1 MQTLEEL
8 QRERAAQRAAE
19 AAEPTFNP
27 AQPIINER
35 AIMKTLN
42 EEGWIGHASQLRAL
56 AFHGEDLRQRYE
68 NECSHAWAGNS
79 DTYKAGTTRL
89 EAHIAKLARE
99 AGLALYIQGDCRG
112 VAVYVRAKGQEID
125 DNRYSTQG
133 ASLALRKGRIMQ
145 TQSEFD
151 AMCEN
156 VYKCASRASMAVLIV
171 PGAVA
176 DDLGSQGLQIVCNRA
191 GRNLITDRTNGLRR

>member
-1 MQTLEEL
+1 MNVFDPKL
-8 QRERAAQRAAE
+8 
-19 AAEPTFNP
+19 
-27 AQPIINER
+27 PIINER
-35 AIMKTLN
+35 HIMRVLN
-42 EEGWIGHASQLRAL
+42 EEGWIGYVSQLRAL

-125 DNRYSTQG
+125 DNRYSTQ
-133 ASLALRKGRIMQ
+133 AQALHYGR
-145 TQSEFD
+145 
-151 AMCEN
+151 
-156 VYKCASRASMAVLIV
+156 
-171 PGAVA
+171 G
-176 DDLGSQGLQIVCNRA
+176 
-191 GRNLITDRTNGLRR
+191 